1 MTKKKSDYQPY
12 HVYPVNDLKEHEISD
27 RCWCDPELIEGV
39 WVHNSADGREHYE
52 NGDRKP
58 H

>member
-1 MTKKKSDYQPY
+1 MTKRKSDYQPY
-12 HVYPVNDLKEHEISD
+12 HVYPPKSAKQHENSD

-39 WVHNSADGREHYE
+39 WVHNKEE
-52 NGDRKP
+52 ELNGERKP

>member
-1 MTKKKSDYQPY
+1 MKNDYQPY
-12 HVYPVNDLKEHEISD
+12 HVCPLGDLKEHEISTK
-27 RCWCDPELIEGV
+27 CWCEPELIEGV
-39 WVHNSADGREHYE
+39 WVHNSADGREDYE